1 MSPRLE
7 IHWYS
12 NILFISLCLLISL
25 GISNF
30 STYFSFFLLSRFHP
44 TFSLFLSEM
53 YYTYIRRVHAGL
65 AGWLAG
71 RTVML
76 AGIYLLSD
84 NASSF
89 FADHICIRCVRVSE
103 LLLYSKTCLSIHV
116 YTHTLPAMVCMR
128 VIVPRY
134 LVASSIC
141 FLWSVCMQ
149 QSYKAHAHRKLC
161 TYVV

>member
-1 MSPRLE
+1 MPADLLG
-7 IHWYS
+7 
-12 NILFISLCLLISL
+12 NLQFLDLFFFFPPESLPSYLFSLLIRDVL
-25 GISNF
+25 
-30 STYFSFFLLSRFHP
+30 
-44 TFSLFLSEM
+44 
-53 YYTYIRRVHAGL
+53 YIRRVHAGL
-65 AGWLAG
+65 VGWLAG

-103 LLLYSKTCLSIHV
+103 LLYSKTCLSIHV
-116 YTHTLPAMVCMR
+116 YTHTLPATMVCMR